1 MSFFWKGKPVNTLQL
16 TNKDRLEI
24 VRAGLGSELIV
35 AMVKDRAAQLKKL
48 QGEIMSFVCPLTGM
62 FTSHG
67 PTTEYVVVDPQGFG
81 YSIHPTEA
89 AAIRSMKTFMLST
102 GRRDLFITT
111 L

>member
-48 QGEIMSFVCPLTGM
+48 QGDHEFCM
-62 FTSHG
+62 
-67 PTTEYVVVDPQGFG
+67 PTDRHVHVSRPNN
-81 YSIHPTEA
+81 
-89 AAIRSMKTFMLST
+89 
-102 GRRDLFITT
+102 
-111 L
+111 